1 MSSELRGSLSTGRLP
16 APVTSPATDKPPA
29 RAIVVAPA
37 PAPLDPASAPD
48 AALRVVPFPL
58 AGRPLDAAVRALFA
72 LSWNEARGRI
82 RTGKIAVNGATRTEP
97 LFRVR
102 EGAEIV
108 MRMRAPRPR
117 ADPLEAGAVVHVD
130 AQVVVVNKP
139 PGVSTIPY
147 DEGESGALDE
157 RVRFWLS
164 RHASPSRGAP
174 RPPLGIVH
182 RLDKET
188 SGLLVFT
195 RTWTAKKSLSSQF
208 RAHTVER
215 HYVAIVHGRCES
227 RTFRSRL
234 VENRGDGLRGSH
246 KGGGRAQEGQLAVTH
261 VEALA
266 PLAGATLVA
275 CRLETGRTHQIRI
288 HLSEAGHPVVGER
301 VYVRGYDAPLL
312 PAPRLMLHA
321 RELGF
326 LHPTTGEPVRWEH
339 EPPEDFDA
347 TLRRLRGDE
356 KP

>member
-1 MSSELRGSLSTGRLP
+1 M
-16 APVTSPATDKPPA
+16 A
-29 RAIVVAPA
+29 
-37 PAPLDPASAPD
+37 D
-48 AALRVVPFPL
+48 ADLRVVPASL
-58 AGRPLDAAVRALFA
+58 TQRPLDAVVRALFA

-97 LFRVR
+97 LFRTR
-102 EGAEIV
+102 EGAEIA

-117 ADPLEAGAVVHVD
+117 VDPLETSAVVHLD
-130 AQVVVVNKP
+130 AQVIVVNKP
-139 PGVSTIPY
+139 AGVSTIAY
-147 DEGESGALDE
+147 DEGESGALDD

-164 RHASPSRGAP
+164 RNGPHTRAGP
-174 RPPLGIVH
+174 RPALGVVH

-195 RTWTAKKSLSSQF
+195 RTWLAKKSLSSQF

-215 HYVAIVHGRCES
+215 RYVAIVHGHLDS

-246 KGGGRAQEGQLAVTH
+246 KGGGHPQEGQVAITH
-261 VEALA
+261 VEALEA
-266 PLAGATLVA
+266 LPDATLVA

-301 VYVRGYDAPLL
+301 VYVRGYDAPLH

-326 LHPTTGEPVRWEH
+326 VHPASGEAVRWER
-339 EPPEDFDA
+339 EPPDDFDA
-347 TLRRLRGDE
+347 TLQRVRMKE
-356 KP
+356 EP